1 MSSRSNVAVGPVR
14 ITPLSLCLREQIS
27 PQAMVCTAGVY
38 TADVKVRSWQVDFSP
53 LHSDVQRVS
62 GLSFRMFQS
71 WCAIQIAPSGFAYV
85 CLIWEIA
92 SYSMTF
98 VRFGR
103 RICPYLSNRFHTLSI
118 PCQFFVISCHAAN
131 VFASQHVRFV
141 RVDFR
146 RFRPFSTQ
154 VLEELRETRAEVPK
168 TVRNLEAKRSK
179 DQNDRRCLIFEYIWY
194 VEYLF
199 NVVCISLSLTIGD
212 SPSCF
217 FMFLFEAAFH
227 KSKRVNKLFWF
238 PLGRE
243 VDFTPIMR
251 ALQVWASKMVKDL
264 IILIIC
270 V

>member
-38 TADVKVRSWQVDFSP
+38 TADVKVGSWQVDFSP

-71 WCAIQIAPSGFAYV
+71 WCAIQIVPSGFA
-85 CLIWEIA
+85 WEIA
-92 SYSMTF
+92 SCSMTF
-98 VRFGR
+98 VLFGR
-103 RICPYLSNRFHTLSI
+103 TICPYLSNRFHTLSI
-118 PCQFFVISCHAAN
+118 FCQFFVISCHAAN

-179 DQNDRRCLIFEYIWY
+179 DQNDRRCLIFDMLNICLM
-194 VEYLF
+194 LF
-199 NVVCISLSLTIGD
+199 AYHYH
-212 SPSCF
+212 SP
-217 FMFLFEAAFH
+217 
-227 KSKRVNKLFWF
+227 
-238 PLGRE
+238 
-243 VDFTPIMR
+243 
-251 ALQVWASKMVKDL
+251 
-264 IILIIC
+264 
-270 V
+270 